1 MENASKA
8 LIIAGAIIISIMVI
22 SLAVFVF
29 NRMGG
34 EAKEQANMDE
44 EQIAAFNSKLTP
56 YLGRQS
62 GSQVNALIQ
71 YVISA
76 NNTAVSSKDATK
88 AITITFPITSGNNTI
103 QVITDASTGG
113 MSVNYGSTGI
123 KKVTTGANS
132 YYDVAGEYDS
142 NGLLTTITVT
152 NTTSTPTT
160 P

>member
-71 YVISA
+71 YVISV
-76 NNTAVSSKDATK
+76 NNTAVSSRDATK
-88 AITITFPITSGNNTI
+88 AITITFPGNDTGI
-103 QVITDASTGG
+103 KVETDASTGG
-113 MSVNYGSTGI
+113 MSVTYGTGL
-123 KKVTTGANS
+123 KKVTTGSTS
-132 YYDVAGEYDS
+132 YYDVNGTYDT
-142 NGLLTTITVT
+142 NGLLTTIKVT
-152 NTTSTPTT
+152 AVTT

>member
-22 SLAVFVF
+22 SLAVLVF

-76 NNTAVSSKDATK
+76 NNSAVSSRDATK
-88 AITITFPITSGNNTI
+88 AITITFPGNDTGI
-103 QVITDASTGG
+103 KVTTDPSTGG
-113 MSVNYGSTGI
+113 MSVTYGTGL
-123 KKVTTGANS
+123 KKVTTGSTS
-132 YYDVAGEYDS
+132 YYDVSGEHDT
-142 NGLLTTITVT
+142 NGLLTTIKVT
-152 NTTSTPTT
+152 AVTT

>member
-71 YVISA
+71 YVISV
-76 NNTAVSSKDATK
+76 NNTAVSSRDATK
-88 AITITFPITSGNNTI
+88 AITITFPGNDTGI
-103 QVITDASTGG
+103 KVTTDPSTGG
-113 MSVNYGSTGI
+113 MSVSYGSTGV
-123 KKVTTGANS
+123 KKVPTGSTS
-132 YYDVAGEYDS
+132 YYDVSGEHDT
-142 NGLLTTITVT
+142 NGLLTTIKVT
-152 NTTSTPTT
+152 SVTT